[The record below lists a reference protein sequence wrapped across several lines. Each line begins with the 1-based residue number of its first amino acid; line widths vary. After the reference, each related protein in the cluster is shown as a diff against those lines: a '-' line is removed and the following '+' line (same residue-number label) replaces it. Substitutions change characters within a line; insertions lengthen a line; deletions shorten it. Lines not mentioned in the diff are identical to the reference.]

1 MLDPIIAFF
10 ERLFTY
16 IGRGIGMLIAW
27 ILWPF
32 LAAGRWYRRKGF
44 ILRAV
49 VGGLVLLFVVL
60 YAIFI
65 WRVLWIRDLDP
76 DYVTAYNMKGLGINA
91 KDQTAVEESTSTTK
105 TCKRSAIV
113 DVTADLIDLNV
124 NKNSWISSTLLYK
137 AGFFGLSWDATPF
150 LDNKASFQR
159 GVQQAI
165 QRTSQELVDTLGR
178 VRGTSAADTDLDR
191 ARGRIQYD
199 QYTWYFSLSP
209 FGPLTPTPSAYR
221 EGMERLRAF
230 NDRLESCEAVFDA
243 RSDNLIRFVDRIASD
258 IGSTS
263 AALRDRSD
271 LSNAGWFDMRADNQ
285 FWFTY
290 GQLYAYYGI
299 LKAARGDFADVIKS
313 RQVEDVW
320 ETMEEQLRT
329 TLALDPI
336 IVSNGKED
344 GWIMPTHLTTIGFY
358 LLRVRSNLVEIRSIL
373 DR

>member
-91 KDQTAVEESTSTTK
+91 NDQTAVEESTSTTK

-221 EGMERLRAF
+221 EGMDRLRAF

-271 LSNAGWFDMRADNQ
+271 LSNAGWFDTRADNQ

-329 TLALDPI
+329 TLELDPV

>member
-44 ILRAV
+44 ILRAI

-91 KDQTAVEESTSTTK
+91 NDQTAVEESTSTTK
-105 TCKRSAIV
+105 TCNRSAIV

-221 EGMERLRAF
+221 EGMDRLRAF

-271 LSNAGWFDMRADNQ
+271 LSNAGWFDTRADNQ

-299 LKAARGDFADVIKS
+299 LKAAHGDFADVIKS

-329 TLALDPI
+329 TLELDPV

>member
-44 ILRAV
+44 VLRAI
-49 VGGLVLLFVVL
+49 VGGVVLLFVVL

-91 KDQTAVEESTSTTK
+91 NEQTAVEESTSTTK

-271 LSNAGWFDMRADNQ
+271 LSNAGWFDTRADNQ

-299 LKAARGDFADVIKS
+299 LKAARGDFADVIRS

-329 TLALDPI
+329 TLELDPV